1 VDEARRIDLW
11 TLGEY
16 RRQLVDEG
24 ASVEEWS
31 RYRTWRDRVLG
42 AADASAAA

>member
-1 VDEARRIDLW
+1 VDEARQIDVW
-11 TLGEY
+11 TLPEY

-24 ASVEEWS
+24 ASAEEWA
-31 RYRTWRDRVLG
+31 RYRTWRARVLG